1 MSGTKILNHA
11 MPNASDIRTAQ
22 IQALLAEDAY
32 LQLDEKTKTWR
43 HPNRKTDEYGEY
55 VEILGNPSEKFRV
68 IKDFGKEDGYK
79 DGFQASIYR
88 SETTGALYGAIPG
101 TEFKREFFQDVVKS
115 DGTIGLA
122 RHNPQI
128 NDTIRFGNELLK
140 MAAEDGEKL
149 NRNPEVYLTGHS
161 LGGNDVQFAKFY
173 FGSRITRVDVFNPQ
187 SIYDLS
193 GSQFVS
199 KDVQI
204 NGLFNHC
211 ISSDP
216 LSASSSHPGKTFIYD
231 PGQKVSSHN
240 MDNFTPT
247 GSNNVDV
254 LAEGT
259 AALER
264 ANENGDRIALRR
276 GATHALR
283 TTASLTAQLPARI
296 RDAGVLFGKYDR
308 YEGQAADRD
317 GVPPY
322 VPGAV
327 VAQPENARKAELGVN
342 PESSRTDGHQ
352 TAPENL
358 SPKTAAHQIFASPE
372 AFFQAVPPKPS
383 VEQGNVPTNDF
394 NSSNN
399 NDMGM

>member
-1 MSGTKILNHA
+1 MSETKILNPT
-11 MPNASDIRTAQ
+11 MPSAADIRTAK
-22 IQALLAEDAY
+22 IQALLAEDSY
-32 LQLDEKTKTWR
+32 LEKGDGDIWK
-43 HPNRKTDEYGEY
+43 HPHRKIDEYGEY
-55 VEILGNPSEKFRV
+55 VEMPGTPSEIFRV
-68 IKDFGKEDGYK
+68 VKDYGKADGYE

-101 TEFKREFFQDVVKS
+101 TEFKRETFQDLVKS
-115 DGTIGLA
+115 DGSIALA

-128 NDTIRFGNELLK
+128 NDTIRFVGDELLRI
-140 MAAEDGEKL
+140 ATEQGRSHG
-149 NRNPEVYLTGHS
+149 RNPEVYLTGHS

-173 FGSRITRVDVFNPQ
+173 FGPRITRADTFNPQ

-199 KDVQI
+199 KNAQI
-204 NGLFNHC
+204 NDLFNHC
-211 ISSDP
+211 ISGDP

-240 MDNFTPT
+240 MDNFTST

-264 ANENGDRIALRR
+264 ANENGNSISDRRSIFH
-276 GATHALR
+276 GLR
-283 TTASLTAQLPARI
+283 TVASLTLQLPARFQDI
-296 RDAGVLFGKYDR
+296 GVLLGKYDR

-327 VAQPENARKAELGVN
+327 VGQPENARKAELGVN
-342 PESSRTDGHQ
+342 PESSRADGHQ